1 MCADAPSSTDKTT
14 PRSSWRA
21 PPAAFAW
28 LALLAALVALARALG
43 PAALRHLPTC
53 PLHEWTGLFCP
64 SCGATRTVY
73 HLLRGELLAACSAN
87 ALVVLSLG
95 AAALAWLTRTW
106 LAPRLRR
113 LGPRA
118 RGAALLAAA
127 VVAVVF
133 AILRNLHASPF
144 AWLAP

>member
-1 MCADAPSSTDKTT
+1 MRPDAPPSAGRTT
-14 PRSSWRA
+14 PRLNRRV

-64 SCGATRTVY
+64 SCGATRAVY

-87 ALVVLSLG
+87 ALAVLAITG
-95 AAALAWLTRTW
+95 AALAWLARPW

-144 AWLAP
+144 T

>member
-1 MCADAPSSTDKTT
+1 MRADVPSSAGRTT

-28 LALLAALVALARALG
+28 LALLAALAALARALG

-53 PLHEWTGLFCP
+53 PLHEWTGYFCP
-64 SCGATRTVY
+64 GCGTTRAVY
-73 HLLRGELLAACSAN
+73 HLLRGEVLAACSAN

-95 AAALAWLTRTW
+95 AAPLAWLMRPW
-106 LAPRLRR
+106 LTPRLRR

-118 RGAALLAAA
+118 RGAVVLAAGVL
-127 VVAVVF
+127 VVLF
-133 AILRNLHASPF
+133 GILRNLHASPF

>member
-1 MCADAPSSTDKTT
+1 MRADVPSSAGRTT
-14 PRSSWRA
+14 PRSGWRA

-64 SCGATRTVY
+64 SCGATRAVY

-87 ALVVLSLG
+87 ALAVLAITG
-95 AAALAWLTRTW
+95 AALARPW

-144 AWLAP
+144 TWLAP